1 MKWLTVYD
9 SYLTGLKAD
18 KPEVHGID
26 DCIAY
31 FECIWLSSQ
40 FAPAKW
46 NVYSGEG
53 PRWQEGPER
62 DGHHVEEIKTL
73 ESKPL

>member
-1 MKWLTVYD
+1 MEVKVKWLTVYD

-31 FECIWLSSQ
+31 FECIWLGSQ

-46 NVYSGEG
+46 NVYSG
-53 PRWQEGPER
+53 RALDDRR
-62 DGHHVEEIKTL
+62 DQKEMGTT
-73 ESKPL
+73 SKK